1 MKRAAIWI
9 YIGTLTSL
17 GLTPVMA
24 QRPAVPNL
32 VQYSGT
38 LAEFAGRPVVG
49 VTFALYK
56 NPEGGAPIWMETQNV
71 SLDASG
77 RYTILLGATRNQG
90 LPTQLF
96 ASGEARWLGV
106 QPEGRPEEPRVVLLS
121 VPYALKAA
129 DAETIGGLPPSAFLM
144 AAASP
149 GTAPDQPAVASV
161 PAVKP
166 ALSGSGTLDFV
177 PLWTPN
183 GTTLGNSIL
192 FQNSSSNIGVGTQ
205 SPGAKLDVA

>member
-1 MKRAAIWI
+1 MKRATVWI
-9 YIGTLTSL
+9 CVVMARNLVL
-17 GLTPVMA
+17 APVMA

-56 NPEGGAPIWMETQNV
+56 EPTGGVPIWMETQNV
-71 SLDASG
+71 SLDTSG

-96 ASGEARWLGV
+96 VAGEARWLGV

-129 DAETIGGLPPSAFLM
+129 DADTIGGLPPSAFLM
-144 AAASP
+144 AAAPGVSSP
-149 GTAPDQPAVASV
+149 TETAHASDAAVQPA
-161 PAVKP
+161 
-166 ALSGSGTLDFV
+166 
-177 PLWTPN
+177 
-183 GTTLGNSIL
+183 
-192 FQNSSSNIGVGTQ
+192 
-205 SPGAKLDVA
+205 